1 MLEAEKREIQLERK
15 MDHDFLEEVHKIPGG
30 EKIVDCIQCG
40 SCTGSC
46 PVSYMMDYAP
56 RKLFAMIRAGYR
68 KDVMKSDTMW
78 ICASCYLCAARCP
91 KDIKITDIMYAL
103 KRLSIKSKAN
113 VEGKAAASLSKS
125 FVRMVNRYGR
135 NHEPFLIM
143 DFFLR
148 TNPLG
153 LIKNTGVGLKLLT
166 HGRLPLMPKKIKGID
181 QIRKIIQKAERLG
194 GY

>member
-1 MLEAEKREIQLERK
+1 MMELARDIRLEKR
-15 MDHDFLEEVHKIPGG
+15 MDLDFLDEVHKIPGG
-30 EKIVDCIQCG
+30 EKIADCIQCG
-40 SCTGSC
+40 TCSGSC

-68 KDVMKSDTMW
+68 EEVLKSDTIW
-78 ICASCYLCAARCP
+78 LCASCYLCAARCP

-103 KRLSIKSKAN
+103 KRISIRDKKN
-113 VEGKAAASLSKS
+113 IEGRNSAYLSKS
-125 FVRMVNRYGR
+125 FVRLVNMFGR
-135 NHEPFLIM
+135 SHEPLLIT

-153 LIKNTGVGLKLLT
+153 LLKNAGVGLKLLRR
-166 HGRLPLMPKKIKGID
+166 GRLPLFPKRIKHID
-181 QIRKIIQKAERLG
+181 QIRKIIKKVESRG